1 MLHKENALAVIGHLY
16 SMMLPTSI
24 KIQRVEAKV
33 AVVYWKDEDSDI
45 LVFEI
50 NTSAYEPYS
59 EWKQE

>member
-1 MLHKENALAVIGHLY
+1 MLHKENVLAIVGHLY
-16 SMMLPTSI
+16 SMMIPTPIS
-24 KIQRVEAKV
+24 IQRIESGP
-33 AVVYWKDEDSDI
+33 AVVYWKNDGSNI